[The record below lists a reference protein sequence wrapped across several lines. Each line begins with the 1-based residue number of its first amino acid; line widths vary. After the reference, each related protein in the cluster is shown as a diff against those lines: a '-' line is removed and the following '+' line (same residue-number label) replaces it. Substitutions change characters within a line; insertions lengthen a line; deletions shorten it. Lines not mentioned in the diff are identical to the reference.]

1 MSRPTFVPPR
11 LRTVSSRTTALHS
24 RALDCA
30 AARCDRVARA
40 PSLLREEAVD
50 KHGPQGTERAFN
62 FDFSK
67 IQIEDSAARGRE
79 VRSGGMV
86 APPMVHRVLASPGE
100 PLAQEERQKFQ
111 IGLGRSLAH
120 VRVHRDTLAAESAKA
135 VDAAAYTVGSHI
147 ILDRAH
153 TPGSRA
159 HEWILAHELAHVVQ
173 QSGSSVGATIPIGA
187 LGSRYEHEA
196 DRAARHLVRGAIA
209 PPQPG
214 APLQLSRQPRL
225 TIVDY
230 DSGLTEKQLAVV
242 VVEAKKALGKTTEH
256 SKDKTVK
263 GGVEVSYRQGLKDIE
278 KLVKRG
284 DVIVYVIGA
293 AKGQKSIP
301 QDRMEKIVRD
311 IVVAQQLPDS
321 KLDERVKRLAGD
333 LKETVDEKTG
343 AVTGRSQYDPATSVS
358 IVNVDLIPA
367 RDAGGLRAIA
377 GDILHEG
384 PGHRALPRGYHNPE
398 GKGVMS
404 ENVRDSA
411 TEDQILFQSDEWDP
425 VNAFLKSIVDDPKW
439 NK

>member
-1 MSRPTFVPPR
+1 
-11 LRTVSSRTTALHS
+11 
-24 RALDCA
+24 
-30 AARCDRVARA
+30 
-40 PSLLREEAVD
+40 
-50 KHGPQGTERAFN
+50 
-62 FDFSK
+62 
-67 IQIEDSAARGRE
+67 
-79 VRSGGMV
+79 MV
-86 APPMVHRVLASPGE
+86 APPIVHRVLASPGE

-111 IGLGRSLAH
+111 TGLGRSLAH

-135 VDAAAYTVGSHI
+135 VDAAAYTVGSHV

-153 TPGSRA
+153 APGSRA
-159 HEWILAHELAHVVQ
+159 HEWTLAHELAHVVQ

-187 LGSRYEHEA
+187 LDSRYEHEA

-209 PPQPG
+209 PPQPA

-230 DSGLTEKQLAVV
+230 DSGLTEKQLAVI

-263 GGVEVSYRQGLKDIE
+263 AGVEVSYRQGLKDIE

-301 QDRMEKIVRD
+301 QDRMEKIVHD
-311 IVVAQQLPDS
+311 IVVAQHLPVP
-321 KLDERVKRLAGD
+321 KLDERAKRLAGD

-343 AVTGRSQYDPATSVS
+343 AVSGRSQYDPATSVS

-404 ENVRDSA
+404 ERVRDSA

-425 VNAFLKSIVDDPKW
+425 VNAFLKNIVDDPKW

>member
-1 MSRPTFVPPR
+1 MSRCAFVPPR
-11 LRTVSSRTTALHS
+11 VRTVSSHATALPS
-24 RALDCA
+24 RALDCP
-30 AARCDRVARA
+30 ARRWNRVARA
-40 PSLLREEAVD
+40 PSSLREEAVD
-50 KHGPQGTERAFN
+50 NHGRQGTESAFN

-67 IQIEDSAARGRE
+67 IPIEDPAARGRE
-79 VRSGGMV
+79 VRSGGIAV
-86 APPMVHRVLASPGE
+86 PPMVHRVLASPGE

-120 VRVHRDTLAAESAKA
+120 VRVHHDTLAAESAKA
-135 VDAAAYTVGSHI
+135 ADAAACTIGSHV

-153 TPGSRA
+153 APGSRA

-173 QSGSSVGATIPIGA
+173 QSGSSAGATIPIGA
-187 LGSRYEHEA
+187 LGSHYEHEA

-209 PPQPG
+209 PPQPV

-242 VVEAKKALGKTTEH
+242 VVEAKKALGKTTKH
-256 SKDKTVK
+256 SNDKTVK
-263 GGVEVSYRQGLKDIE
+263 AGVEVSYRQGLKDIE

-301 QDRMEKIVRD
+301 QDRMEKIVHD
-311 IVVAQQLPDS
+311 IVAAQQLPDP
-321 KLDERVKRLAGD
+321 KLDEHAKRLAGD

-343 AVTGRSQYDPATSVS
+343 AVSGRSQYDPATSVS

-404 ENVRDSA
+404 ERVRDSA

-425 VNAFLKSIVDDPKW
+425 VNAFLKNIVDDPKW